1 MKDSLHEDNCAYA
14 LKDQVST
21 SKATLIGEGNTYIE
35 KAYLAVTGENLSK
48 AKTTDALDSDD
59 PGVCIFDADT
69 AVQESNQ
76 QKARMIFCQR
86 GKERGKKCQPV
97 RRRYRTDFR
106 NPGLCARG
114 KSDVCV

>member
-1 MKDSLHEDNCAYA
+1 M
-14 LKDQVST
+14 
-21 SKATLIGEGNTYIE
+21 
-35 KAYLAVTGENLSK
+35 TGENLSK

-76 QKARMIFCQR
+76 QKARMILPK
-86 GKERGKKCQPV
+86 KERTRKKCQSV
-97 RRRYRTDFR
+97 CQRYRTDFR